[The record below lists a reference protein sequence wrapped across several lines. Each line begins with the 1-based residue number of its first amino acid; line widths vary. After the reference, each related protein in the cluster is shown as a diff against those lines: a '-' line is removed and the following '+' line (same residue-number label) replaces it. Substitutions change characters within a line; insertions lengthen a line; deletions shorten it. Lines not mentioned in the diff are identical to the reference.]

1 MVQSKDI
8 KFKFKMDIG
17 TQVKGQLQFKT
28 GDFIDT
34 ISKSMDDKISLEIK
48 FGESQMLLGK
58 LYLTTTEILNLALRR
73 YMQWI

>member
-1 MVQSKDI
+1 
-8 KFKFKMDIG
+8 MDIG

-28 GDFIDT
+28 GDFIDA

-58 LYLTTTEILNLALRR
+58 LYLITTEILNSALRR
-73 YMQWI
+73 YTQWI

>member
-1 MVQSKDI
+1 
-8 KFKFKMDIG
+8 MDIG

-28 GDFIDT
+28 GDFIDA

-58 LYLTTTEILNLALRR
+58 LYLITTEIVNLALRR
-73 YMQWI
+73 YLEWL

>member
-1 MVQSKDI
+1 
-8 KFKFKMDIG
+8 MDIG

-28 GDFIDT
+28 GDFIDA

-58 LYLTTTEILNLALRR
+58 LYLITTEILNLALRR

>member
-1 MVQSKDI
+1 
-8 KFKFKMDIG
+8 MDIG